1 MKRRLPAL
9 LTAVL
14 MTLTLGACSSGKPPG
29 TEEVRIGYFPNITHA
44 QALVGK
50 ADGTF
55 AAVASPEE
63 IPGCRWFFETGEY
76 GGLEYWMPVSYLAKR
91 GVRMIQPIAE

>member
-1 MKRRLPAL
+1 MKRRIPAL
-9 LTAVL
+9 ITAAL
-14 MTLTLGACSSGKPPG
+14 MTVTLASCSSGKGSG

-55 AAVASPEE
+55 EKAFGDGVAIDWKMFNAGPSEVE
-63 IPGCRWFFETGEY
+63 ALFAGEVDIGYIGPGPAFNAY
-76 GGLEYWMPVSYLAKR
+76 M
-91 GVRMIQPIAE
+91 